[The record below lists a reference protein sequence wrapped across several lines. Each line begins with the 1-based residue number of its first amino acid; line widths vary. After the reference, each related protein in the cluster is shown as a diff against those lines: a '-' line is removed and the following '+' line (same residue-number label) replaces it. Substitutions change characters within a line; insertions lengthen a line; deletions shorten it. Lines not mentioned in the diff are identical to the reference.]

1 MTPTELRVELLHV
14 DYSPIP
20 SIGKVP
26 PLKDWQKKITTNA
39 EEVALWAK
47 VYPEAKNT
55 GLLTQKMPTLDID
68 IRHLEAAQ
76 AIEDLVRERFE
87 ERGSILVRIGNAPKR
102 AVPFRTDT
110 PFKKIAASLTALD
123 GSTDQKIELLCD
135 GQQLTAFGIHP
146 DTNKPYRW
154 HGGELG
160 TIKRE
165 DLPDISEDEAKALVH
180 DAVKLLC
187 ESFGYKT
194 AATKKKAN
202 GDGSGANPEDWG
214 DLLANV
220 HAGHKLHETLV
231 ILAAKLVVAG
241 MGDGAIVNLLGA
253 VMDTSITPHDARWQE
268 RYDDIE
274 RTVETARKKYGEGAA
289 KTDKEPPLTTFTP
302 QLWHGKPTPRRQWCV
317 EGLIPQANVTM
328 LYGDGG
334 LGKTLLAMQLQVA
347 GALGAPWLDMQM
359 EPIKSL
365 GFYCEDDTDELHRR
379 MVDISSH
386 YDCALDKLGTVNLVD
401 RVGEDNILVQFGKND
416 IGKTTGLYDELTTQ
430 ALDLSVQLV
439 VLDSLHDLFG
449 GDEIKRT
456 HARQFIGFLQRLALK
471 INGAVLVCAHPSVAG
486 MNHGTGTS
494 GSTAWN
500 NAVHSRL
507 YLTGLED
514 KDAAADNI
522 RVLKNVKANY
532 GPRGNGI
539 EITWR
544 DGVFVR
550 NTPSDDPYGQ
560 AAQVFLQCLNK
571 VATEGRYASRSTNS
585 PEYAPRIFSRMPQA
599 KGVTK
604 KNLEAAMQQLFAQGR
619 IAVVNRQKPNR
630 HYVEALEKVT
640 Q

>member
-1 MTPTELRVELLHV
+1 MGH
-14 DYSPIP
+14 
-20 SIGKVP
+20 
-26 PLKDWQKKITTNA
+26 
-39 EEVALWAK
+39 
-47 VYPEAKNT
+47 
-55 GLLTQKMPTLDID
+55 
-68 IRHLEAAQ
+68 
-76 AIEDLVRERFE
+76 
-87 ERGSILVRIGNAPKR
+87 
-102 AVPFRTDT
+102 
-110 PFKKIAASLTALD
+110 
-123 GSTDQKIELLCD
+123 
-135 GQQLTAFGIHP
+135 
-146 DTNKPYRW
+146 
-154 HGGELG
+154 
-160 TIKRE
+160 
-165 DLPDISEDEAKALVH
+165 
-180 DAVKLLC
+180 
-187 ESFGYKT
+187 
-194 AATKKKAN
+194 
-202 GDGSGANPEDWG
+202 
-214 DLLANV
+214 LLANV

-253 VMDTSITPHDARWQE
+253 AMDTSITPHDARWQK

-289 KTDKEPPLTTFTP
+289 KTEKEPPLTTFTP

-328 LYGDGG
+328 LNGDGG

-347 GALGAPWLDMQM
+347 AALGVPWLGVQM
-359 EPIKSL
+359 EPIRSL
-365 GFYCEDDTDELHRR
+365 GVYCEDDADELHRR
-379 MVDISSH
+379 IVNVGAHYGRDLNSIKDVHLSS
-386 YDCALDKLGTVNLVD
+386 
-401 RVGEDNILVQFGKND
+401 RVGEDNVLVRFDRND
-416 IGKTTGLYDELTTQ
+416 VAQSTALYQELCEQ
-430 ALDLSVQLV
+430 AMNLGVGLV

-456 HARQFIGFLQRLALK
+456 HARQFIGFLRRLALK

-486 MNHGTGTS
+486 MHNGTGTS

-500 NAVHSRL
+500 NTVRSRL
-507 YLTGLED
+507 YLTGLGD

-522 RVLKNVKANY
+522 RVLKNMKANY

-550 NTPSDDPYGQ
+550 NTPCDDPYGQ